1 MFALLQS
8 REEGR
13 ICAALSYVVR
23 RPAQHWP
30 QLSTAR
36 RSSLPPS
43 SSACARARCSTAH
56 VLAQRCAIQREALDD
71 MPSSLADAMAQLR
84 AISRQIDVQSSHEE
98 WLANNA
104 RLRSMTKCG
113 FALVEMGTWWVLG
126 KQLEERGAVKSSDTN
141 AAPDPEGVAV
151 AFARCCKCA
160 LRSMAE
166 GTGQPDVAQSM
177 FLDAVFIAG
186 SYISE
191 LAKDC
196 DAYKEVVAALRD
208 VLAACETV
216 TSAQL
221 HVFDTAAFMAHF
233 TIGVSVMSS
242 LQTDRDRA
250 ARHFRRALAIAQ
262 RAGPL
267 LDKRAQS
274 MVDLVARNLAALE
287 AKTPEELQ
295 RITQASRD
303 TGGGGRGDHDESMR
317 LCAVCSPGLQRMRQ
331 AAAGDEGLRRHLRRC
346 GAILRR
352 CLLCCW
358 HSQPHARERV

>member
-1 MFALLQS
+1 VFALLQS

-13 ICAALSYVVR
+13 ICAGLSYVVR
-23 RPAQHWP
+23 HPAQHWP

-43 SSACARARCSTAH
+43 SSARARGSTAH
-56 VLAQRCAIQREALDD
+56 VLAQRCAMQREALDD

-84 AISRQIDVQSSHEE
+84 AISREIDVQSSHEE

-104 RLRSMTKCG
+104 RLRSMTTCG

-126 KQLEERGAVKSSDTN
+126 KQLEERGAVKSSHTN

-166 GTGQPDVAQSM
+166 GSQSSHSM
-177 FLDAVFIAG
+177 FLDAVFTAG

-216 TSAQL
+216 SSTQL

-233 TIGVSVMSS
+233 TIGVSVIST

-250 ARHFRRALAIAQ
+250 ARHFRRALALAQ
-262 RAGPL
+262 RAGLL
-267 LDKRAQS
+267 LDQRAQP
-274 MVDLVARNLAALE
+274 MVELVARNLAGLE
-287 AKTPEELQ
+287 AKTPEELR
-295 RITQASRD
+295 RITQAARD
-303 TGGGGRGDHDESMR
+303 TGRVGVVITMKACDFVPSARPACSACGKQPLVMKVCGGTCGGAARFCD
-317 LCAVCSPGLQRMRQ
+317 AVCF
-331 AAAGDEGLRRHLRRC
+331 AAGIRSHMRESGCKKRR
-346 GAILRR
+346 
-352 CLLCCW
+352 
-358 HSQPHARERV
+358 